1 MKTII
6 HVMTLI
12 LVALAASACQADDA
26 PPPTAEPSAAQ
37 PTEEVLT
44 VNPAAYPAYPVL
56 PVEEVVGDGEGLYPF
71 LMDGDMITWAQT
83 VTLIQS
89 QQVTSVVQSHD
100 LSLLVTLADG
110 RSLLAQQP
118 EIDAILEV
126 IRDCGDP
133 CKNIAVASE

>member
-1 MKTII
+1 MKTLFR
-6 HVMTLI
+6 VMILI
-12 LVALAASACQADDA
+12 LVTLAASACQADGA
-26 PPPTAEPSAAQ
+26 PPQTAEPNTAP

-44 VNPAAYPAYPVL
+44 VDPAAYPAYPML
-56 PVEEVVGDGEGLYPF
+56 PVDESVVEGEGLYPF

-89 QQVTSVVQSHD
+89 QQVTTVVQSHD
-100 LSLLVTLADG
+100 LSLLVTLVDG

-118 EIDAILEV
+118 EIDAVLEV

>member
-1 MKTII
+1 MKILI
-6 HVMTLI
+6 RMMILI
-12 LVALAASACQADDA
+12 LVALAASACQMDGA
-26 PPPTAEPSAAQ
+26 PPQTAEPNAAQ

-56 PVEEVVGDGEGLYPF
+56 PVEEVLAEGEGLYPF

-89 QQVTSVVQSHD
+89 QQVTTVVQSHD
-100 LSLLVTLADG
+100 LSLLVTLVDG

-118 EIDAILEV
+118 EIDAILDV

-133 CKNIAVASE
+133 CKNVSVASE